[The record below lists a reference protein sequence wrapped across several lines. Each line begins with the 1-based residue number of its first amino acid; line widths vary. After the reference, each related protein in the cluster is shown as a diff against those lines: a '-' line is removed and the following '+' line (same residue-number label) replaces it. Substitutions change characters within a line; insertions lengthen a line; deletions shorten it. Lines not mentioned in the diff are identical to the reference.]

1 MIFYNWGR
9 LIDGEGDTIEVA
21 ILVFEAGRRDLVQVF
36 AEFVVAEGLLVL
48 LEFFGDAEEA
58 IVVVVE
64 DGEIVAVAFLL
75 LEVAGELLFVEVL
88 LVAVA
93 VLADEGGV
101 QLVAQG
107 LAALL
112 LGGVGGVGPAHDQVQ
127 GQGGMGEALAKA
139 VWPLL
144 VDFLI

>member
-112 LGGVGGVGPAHDQVQ
+112 LGGVGGVGPADDQVQ
-127 GQGGMGEALAKA
+127 GQGC
-139 VWPLL
+139 VWARLSQKWSLL
-144 VDFLI
+144 